1 MDQGVEVIRRLAK
14 GSNDDDVDSA
24 KRAQLKLRWSDGAL
38 GSATVSLVSVLCLG
52 QVFSI
57 ELTRP
62 LVDCLRCLLSFPV
75 DCIFSF
81 WVRDRCK

>member
-14 GSNDDDVDSA
+14 GSNNDAVDPG
-24 KRAQLKLRWSDGAL
+24 KGGQLELHWSDGAL
-38 GSATVSLVSVLCLG
+38 GGATVSLVSVLCLG

-62 LVDCLRCLLSFPV
+62 LVDCPRCLLSFPM
-75 DCIFSF
+75 DCISCF
-81 WVRDRCK
+81 